1 MARTISRRSSSSR
14 AARSTATRSNSS
26 GDAVALLKRDHRTVE
41 RLFREFESADG
52 SEQVAGHVC
61 DLLTVHAQ
69 IEEEILYP
77 AAREAFAD
85 DEEDSELVHEAAVE
99 HATAKELIHKI
110 QGMGEADEEFKAT
123 VKVLSEYIKHHV
135 KEEEGELFPKLKKAQ
150 VDLKEMGQQLAQR
163 KMQLMQQM
171 GLEEEGP
178 TARRRPSGRARASRP
193 AHRGRTSTHVSARS
207 ARH

>member
-61 DLLTVHAQ
+61 DLLTVHAR

-135 KEEEGELFPKLKKAQ
+135 KEEERRAEGMFAQARKAGLDIAALGERMAGRKAELLAEYRKDGLPMPEP
-150 VDLKEMGQQLAQR
+150 VTFHATHMG
-163 KMQLMQQM
+163 
-171 GLEEEGP
+171 E
-178 TARRRPSGRARASRP
+178 ARRAA
-193 AHRGRTSTHVSARS
+193 
-207 ARH
+207 